1 MGYTAVFCGLTIVIR
16 HSIYILAAGLFCLV
30 VATNASGQRNAV
42 AERRISMKTYP
53 YSDPNPLPA
62 MAINNK
68 VAPFYPY
75 NTFDGYTDKGIQKEW
90 KVIEMENP
98 YIKVMI
104 QPEVGGKVMG
114 AIEKSTGKEF
124 VYINHVMKFRSIGI
138 RGPWTS
144 GGIEHNFGL
153 DLGHA
158 PWASGPVDYLIIKN
172 ADGSSSCIVGGLDL
186 ASRTQW
192 RVNIHLPKDKAY
204 FETRALWHNP
214 TPFHEA
220 YLSWENAAYKA
231 TADLEFYFPG
241 THHVDHSG
249 IAAAWPIDEKGRN
262 LSLYRQNDF
271 GSHKSYHVV
280 GDVRNWFGGYWRDS
294 AFGFGHWAPYADAPG
309 KKLWIWALSRN
320 GAIWEDL
327 LTDDDGQY
335 IEAQSGVKFNQA
347 GEKSGFHTPF
357 TQLSF
362 RPSYTETKTEYWFP
376 VKATGGMADASPYGT
391 LNVIASAGGIKIM
404 ISPNIFINDTLTV
417 SLGDKSV
424 HTEYLQLKP
433 MEVYETNIP
442 VIQGAEE
449 ILRVKIGSKK
459 LYFTSDRTETV
470 ISRPM
475 VNTFETEHR
484 SADRL
489 YRLGNEEHAMRN
501 YDAAGK
507 FYRECL
513 EAAPTH
519 SRALTRLA
527 ELSYRKRSYEEGMEY
542 ARKVLQL
549 DTYDGGANFIYGM
562 ILAETS
568 DLNNAEEA
576 FSVAARTME
585 FRSAAYLQ
593 MARINMRKGNF
604 DDVIQYATSALEYN
618 KYNLTAYHILAT
630 SYRKAND
637 RERSHEVLQTLLS
650 IDPLS
655 HYARFELYLLNS
667 DAKYLAGFK
676 NAITNEFPHETFL
689 ELAVEYANAGLSR
702 EAAHVLAE
710 APEHPTVFY
719 WLAYLERDRDHAKSS
734 TYLKKALTI
743 SPEQVFPFRSEDVT
757 VLTWAQAQQPSWKT
771 MYYLGLVYW
780 NHTDTDKAKE
790 LFLQCGEMPDYA
802 PFYLARYV
810 LFQGD
815 KDAGP
820 KLLPDL
826 KRAVSIGPEE
836 WRTWHHLN
844 KYYQGGKFFK
854 EGFEH
859 AGKAF
864 KRFPGNPVIG
874 MDYAKALL
882 QTENF
887 KGALKVL
894 DQIRILP
901 QEGAREGQDIYE
913 LANLAG
919 AVKMMEDKKYRKALQ
934 YIEASRQWPE
944 HLGAG
949 KPYDPDT
956 RLQDMMA
963 SVCQE
968 KLSGDDK
975 AGPYYRRIEEYSLD
989 RESRHYG
996 EALSNYIGFMILKKN
1011 GNPELD
1017 ELIAGWKASNDS
1029 IRNWG
1034 IGAGSLSLEFQWVLA
1049 KMEDD
1054 EKKTKELEEKLLPH
1068 GRLNRLRLF
1077 LDVTRL
1083 REEME

>member
-1 MGYTAVFCGLTIVIR
+1 MGYTGSFWDLTRMIR
-16 HSIYILAAGLFCLV
+16 ERIFILAAGLFCLV
-30 VATNASGQRNAV
+30 LVIDVSGQRNSV
-42 AERRISMKTYP
+42 GERRVSMKTYP

-98 YIKVMI
+98 YIRVMV

-158 PWASGPVDYLIIKN
+158 PWASGPVDYRIIQN

-186 ASRTQW
+186 ASRTEW

-204 FETRALWHNP
+204 FETRALWFNP

-231 TADLEFYFPG
+231 TDDLEFYFPG
-241 THHVDHSG
+241 THHVEHSG
-249 IAAAWPIDEKGRN
+249 IASPWPIDQEGRN
-262 LSLYRQNDF
+262 LSLYRENNF

-294 AFGFGHWAPYADAPG
+294 GFGFGHWAPYADAPG
-309 KKLWIWALSRN
+309 KKLWIWSLSRN

-362 RPSYTETKTEYWFP
+362 RPFYAETKTDYWFP
-376 VKATGGMADASPYGT
+376 VKGTGGMADATPDGT
-391 LNVIASAGGIKIM
+391 LNVTASGHGVKIM
-404 ISPNIFINDTLTV
+404 ISPNVSISDTLTV

-424 HTEYLQLKP
+424 HREYLQLKP
-433 MEVYETNIP
+433 MEVFEKEIP
-442 VIQGAEE
+442 VIHGPEE
-449 ILRVKIGSKK
+449 ILRVHVGNKK
-459 LYFTSDRTETV
+459 LYYTSDKTENV
-470 ISRPM
+470 VSRPM
-475 VNTFETEHR
+475 VNTFETEYR

-501 YDAAGK
+501 YDAAEK
-507 FYRECL
+507 FFRACL

-527 ELSYRKRSYEEGMEY
+527 ELSYRKQSYEQGKDL

-549 DTYDGGANFIYGM
+549 DTYDGGANFIYGV
-562 ILAETS
+562 ILAETG

-576 FSVAARTME
+576 FAVAGRTME
-585 FRSAAYLQ
+585 FRSAAYVQ
-593 MARINMRKGNF
+593 IARINMRKGNL
-604 DDVIQYATSALEYN
+604 DQVIQYATSALEYN
-618 KYNLTAYHILAT
+618 KYNLTAHHILSTA
-630 SYRKAND
+630 YRKAND
-637 RERSHEVLQTLLS
+637 RARALEVVETLLG

-655 HYARFELYLLNS
+655 HYARFELYLLNP
-667 DAKYLAGFK
+667 DDKHLADFK
-676 NAITNEFPHETFL
+676 SAITNEFPHETFL

-702 EAAHVLAE
+702 EAAQVLSE
-710 APEHPTVFY
+710 APEHPTVYY
-719 WLAYLERDRDHAKSS
+719 WRAYFERDRDQAKSMA
-734 TYLKKALTI
+734 YLKRALEL
-743 SPEQVFPFRSEDVT
+743 SPEQVFPFRSEDIP

-780 NHTDTDKAKE
+780 NHSNTDQAKA
-790 LFLQCGEMPDYA
+790 LFLQCGGMPDYA
-802 PFYLARYV
+802 PFYLARYI

-815 KDAGP
+815 KDAAP
-820 KLLPDL
+820 QLLPDL
-826 KRAVSIGPEE
+826 KRAVSVGPAE
-836 WRTWHHLN
+836 WRTWHYLN
-844 KYYQGGKFFK
+844 NYYQGSQFSK
-854 EGFEH
+854 EGLEN

-864 KRFPGNPVIG
+864 KRFPNNPVIG

-882 QTENF
+882 QNGNF
-887 KGALKVL
+887 KGALNVL

-913 LANLAG
+913 LANLAS
-919 AVKMMEDKKYRKALQ
+919 ALKMMESKKYEKALQ
-934 YIEASRQWPE
+934 HIEASRQWPE

-963 SVCQE
+963 AVCE
-968 KLSGDDK
+968 EALSGDDT
-975 AGPYYRRIEEYSLD
+975 AAPYYRRIEKYSLD
-989 RESRHYG
+989 RERRHSG
-996 EALSNYIGFMILKKN
+996 EPLGNYIGFMVMKKN
-1011 GNPELD
+1011 RNPKLD
-1017 ELIAGWKASNDS
+1017 ALIKEWQASNDS

-1034 IGAGSLSLEFQWVLA
+1034 IGAGSLSAEFQWVLA
-1049 KMEDD
+1049 KIEDD
-1054 EKKTKELEEKLLPH
+1054 EKKTEELEEKLLSH
-1068 GRLNRLRLF
+1068 ARVSRLRLF
-1077 LDVTRL
+1077 LDLMRL